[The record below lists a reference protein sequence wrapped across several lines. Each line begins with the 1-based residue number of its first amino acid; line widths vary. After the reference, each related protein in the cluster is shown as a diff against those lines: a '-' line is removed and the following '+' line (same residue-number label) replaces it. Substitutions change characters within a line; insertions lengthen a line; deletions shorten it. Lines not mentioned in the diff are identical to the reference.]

1 MIKLN
6 KTQTNCIH
14 KAILFEV
21 AKKETLQKKIDAYK
35 CLKGFKVTYA
45 TKKKVILMKPINAN
59 KFHKVVVDIESTGC
73 FFKE

>member
-21 AKKETLQKKIDAYK
+21 AKKEILQKKIDAYK
-35 CLKGFKVTYA
+35 CLRGFKVTYA
-45 TKKKVILMKPINAN
+45 TKKKVILMKPINAS
-59 KFHKVVVDIESTGC
+59 KFHKVVVDVESIGWNN
-73 FFKE
+73 K